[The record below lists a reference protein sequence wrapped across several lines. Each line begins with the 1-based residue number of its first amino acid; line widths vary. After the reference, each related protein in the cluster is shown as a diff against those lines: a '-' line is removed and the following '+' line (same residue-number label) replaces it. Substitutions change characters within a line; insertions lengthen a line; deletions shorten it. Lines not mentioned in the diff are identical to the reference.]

1 MSSRERM
8 QAAIITYLGLGG
20 SAHTIVETLVL
31 ALADRDG
38 AADKLDGDVLADI
51 LSQLH

>member
-1 MSSRERM
+1 MRDIMR
-8 QAAIITYLGLGG
+8 AAIVAYLKIGG
-20 SAHTIVETLVL
+20 SAHAIVSDLIT

-38 AADKLDGDVLADI
+38 GADKLDGDVLADI